1 MKDLARWLK
10 ATADPTRLR
19 MLHLLSRHGELCVC
33 DLQNALDIS
42 QSSASRHLRTLRE
55 VGLVTDR
62 RQGMWMHYAI
72 ARPDDPLLV
81 PLLAAVDR
89 QGETELLDRQLGAWL
104 DTKLVKGPCP

>member
-19 MLHLLSRHGELCVC
+19 MLYLLSRHGELCVC
-33 DLQNALDIS
+33 DLQNSLDIS

-55 VGLVTDR
+55 AGLVSDR

-72 ARPDDPLLV
+72 ATPDDPLLAPV
-81 PLLAAVDR
+81 LAAAR
-89 QGETELLDRQLGAWL
+89 QGEGERLDQQLDAWL
-104 DTKLVKGPCP
+104 DTKLVKGPGA